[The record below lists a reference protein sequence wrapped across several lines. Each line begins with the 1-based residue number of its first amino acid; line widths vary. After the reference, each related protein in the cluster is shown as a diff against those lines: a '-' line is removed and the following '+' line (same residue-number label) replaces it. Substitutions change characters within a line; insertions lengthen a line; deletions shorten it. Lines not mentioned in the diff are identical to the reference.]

1 MGEVALPR
9 YVDWPVFPFE
19 GELRVKEVLPLADS
33 DMVRSGEPGGAPC
46 EACAVGDERFVWV
59 DERWRVRAPENP
71 SSLPMQLFL
80 ETREHLDLGDL
91 DDAMAAELGQMLVR
105 LDRAVLAVGGVG
117 RVHVSRW
124 GDGGS
129 HFHMWIYGRPFG
141 TRQVLGFGVP
151 LWAAVLPPIDAE
163 VWRRNLGVVAGEL
176 AHGGGRAMFAA

>member
-1 MGEVALPR
+1 MGEVELPR

-19 GELRVKEVLPLADS
+19 GELRVKPVLPLADT
-33 DMVRSGEPGGAPC
+33 DLVRSGEPGGRPC
-46 EACAVGDERFVWV
+46 EACVAADDAFVWV
-59 DERWRVRAPENP
+59 DDRWRVRAPAAA

-91 DDAMAAELGQMLVR
+91 DAVMAAELGQMLVR

-151 LWAAVLPPIDAE
+151 LWAAVLPPIDE
-163 VWRRNLGVVAGEL
+163 ELWRRNLAVVAAEL
-176 AHGGGRAMFAA
+176 ARGGGRAMAG